1 MIDFVNV
8 KKAYPNGTMA
18 LKGVNLHIDE
28 GEFVFIVGH
37 SGAGKTTL
45 MKLLLR
51 EEKISSGKLIVGDY
65 DLANMSNFRVP
76 YYRRELGVVFQDFR
90 LFPKKTV
97 YENVAFAMEVVGT
110 PKKKIKRRVPAI
122 LNTVNLSGK
131 QDSFPNEISGGE
143 QQRVA
148 LARALANNPKVIIAD
163 EPTGNIDP
171 KMSLEIMSLLVKI
184 NKLGK
189 TVIVVTH
196 EKNLVDYYKQRVV
209 SLKDGYI
216 VEDRVGGMFTEAS
229 EGDENEE
236 ESAVKIPEKVIVNS
250 LGEPI
255 SSNQNTAEMPRKNP
269 AQREQMAQNRRPLN
283 RRPAN
288 GQQGAQQP
296 RQQKRPSNN
305 LGGDKE

>member
-216 VEDRVGGMFTEAS
+216 VEDRVGGMFAEAS

>member
-18 LKGVNLHIDE
+18 LKGVNLHIDD
-28 GEFVFIVGH
+28 GEFIFIVGH

-51 EEKISSGKLIVGDY
+51 EERISSGKLTVGKY
-65 DLANMSNFRVP
+65 DLANMSNFKVP

-110 PKKKIKRRVPAI
+110 PGSKIRRRVPAI
-122 LNTVNLSGK
+122 LNTVNLAGK
-131 QDSFPNEISGGE
+131 QDSFPHEISGGE

-196 EKNLVDYYKQRVV
+196 EQNLVDYYKQRVV
-209 SLKDGYI
+209 MLQDGRI
-216 VEDRVGGMFTEAS
+216 VDDHVGGMFE
-229 EGDENEE
+229 
-236 ESAVKIPEKVIVNS
+236 
-250 LGEPI
+250 
-255 SSNQNTAEMPRKNP
+255 
-269 AQREQMAQNRRPLN
+269 
-283 RRPAN
+283 
-288 GQQGAQQP
+288 
-296 RQQKRPSNN
+296 
-305 LGGDKE
+305 

>member
-8 KKAYPNGTMA
+8 KKSYPNGTMA
-18 LKGVNLHIDE
+18 LKGVNLHIDD

-51 EEKISSGKLIVGDY
+51 EEKPSSGKLVVGDFN
-65 DLANMSNFRVP
+65 LTEMSNFKVP

-110 PKKKIKRRVPAI
+110 PKKMIRRRVPAI
-122 LNTVNLSGK
+122 LNTVNLNGK
-131 QDSFPNEISGGE
+131 QDSFPHEISGGE

-171 KMSLEIMSLLVKI
+171 RMSLEIMNLLIKI

-196 EKNLVDYYKQRVV
+196 DKDLVDYHKQRVV
-209 SLKDGYI
+209 MLQEGYI
-216 VEDRVGGMFTEAS
+216 VDDHVGGMFT
-229 EGDENEE
+229 
-236 ESAVKIPEKVIVNS
+236 
-250 LGEPI
+250 
-255 SSNQNTAEMPRKNP
+255 
-269 AQREQMAQNRRPLN
+269 
-283 RRPAN
+283 
-288 GQQGAQQP
+288 
-296 RQQKRPSNN
+296 
-305 LGGDKE
+305 

>member
-1 MIDFVNV
+1 MNELILKTDRLQI
-8 KKAYPNGTMA
+8 KAPNGRTLVRDA
-18 LKGVNLHIDE
+18 SFEVRS
-28 GEFVFIVGH
+28 GECIAIVGP

-51 EEKISSGKLIVGDY
+51 EERVSSGKLTVGDY
-65 DLANMSNFRVP
+65 DLSQMSNFKVP

-110 PKKKIKRRVPAI
+110 PRKKIARRVPAI
-122 LNTVNLSGK
+122 LNTVNLAGK

-209 SLKDGYI
+209 MLQDGLI
-216 VEDRVGGMFTEAS
+216 VEDRVGGMF
-229 EGDENEE
+229 DE
-236 ESAVKIPEKVIVNS
+236 KI
-250 LGEPI
+250 
-255 SSNQNTAEMPRKNP
+255 
-269 AQREQMAQNRRPLN
+269 
-283 RRPAN
+283 
-288 GQQGAQQP
+288 
-296 RQQKRPSNN
+296 
-305 LGGDKE
+305 